1 MTRSKQIALSGVL
14 AALALALSLLENLVP
29 LGLLIPLPGVKLG
42 LANIVTLVALYAL
55 GPSFALGVLLCR
67 IATLYLATGNFT
79 SLAMSLA
86 GALCSFLAMWL
97 CSRLPRCFS
106 IYGVSLIGAAFHN
119 LGQIGAACLLMR
131 STAVVYYLP
140 LLLYACLVTGSITGA
155 VARLCLHHLPSHR

>member
-106 IYGVSLIGAAFHN
+106 IYGVSL

-140 LLLYACLVTGSITGA
+140 LLLYAGLVTGSITGA

>member
-1 MTRSKQIALSGVL
+1 
-14 AALALALSLLENLVP
+14 
-29 LGLLIPLPGVKLG
+29 
-42 LANIVTLVALYAL
+42 
-55 GPSFALGVLLCR
+55 
-67 IATLYLATGNFT
+67 
-79 SLAMSLA
+79 
-86 GALCSFLAMWL
+86 MWL

-140 LLLYACLVTGSITGA
+140 LLLYAGLVTGSITGA

>member
-1 MTRSKQIALSGVL
+1 
-14 AALALALSLLENLVP
+14 
-29 LGLLIPLPGVKLG
+29 
-42 LANIVTLVALYAL
+42 
-55 GPSFALGVLLCR
+55 
-67 IATLYLATGNFT
+67 
-79 SLAMSLA
+79 MSLA

-140 LLLYACLVTGSITGA
+140 LLLYAGLVTGSIKMCIRDSRKAGTAWGA
-155 VARLCLHHLPSHR
+155 HW

>member
-106 IYGVSLIGAAFHN
+106 IYGVS
-119 LGQIGAACLLMR
+119 QIGAACLLMR

-140 LLLYACLVTGSITGA
+140 LLLYAGLVTGSITGA